1 MKNRILA
8 SLILFLIFGYTHAQE
23 FNKNGYPLITNFA
36 AQEIGILDQGI
47 SITQDKRGVMY
58 FGTWENGILEYD
70 GVSWRKIAMPEN
82 NPVLSLATGDDG
94 TVYVGSYGDFGFLEP
109 TEFGELKYV
118 SLLPFVV
125 DSLQNRF
132 EDIYKTYYHN
142 NKVYFCATTL
152 IFIYD
157 GQWLETIA
165 TATPADALY
174 PFLSFI
180 VKDTFYVGTYGGGLH
195 ILDQGKLKPAPGAEK
210 YKEKNIFSM
219 LEQDDGSILIITNRG
234 VFKYDPKSGTSTLP
248 LNEQICKLMGNI
260 SSEGGVPYYSVTLDN
275 GHTAIGFLESEWATI
290 LELDQ
295 QFDAQS
301 LLNKRIGLQGN
312 ATFSL
317 FQKGVNS
324 PLWAGFYDSGIAKIE
339 TNSSIRRLGSESGLN
354 QPITDII
361 RFNGT
366 LYISTMNGVF
376 YLQHDS
382 HGIPVLHQ
390 VKNLTGTVWSLI
402 EFRPPNGKPMLL
414 AGSYMDG
421 LFEIRDY
428 RAYNITKSFSDRVAT
443 VQHNIYSL
451 YQSDSNPEILYLGLR
466 DNLAALT
473 WTPYGWKSKT
483 DSTTIVKFN
492 NAGINYDVRE
502 MAEDAFGNLW
512 IRSVSR
518 GLKVASSKNKLID
531 FANHPDLDNSKDIT
545 FLTANDTLFFISDAA
560 IYKYN
565 YQDSSFVKGG
575 LVAPYS
581 KTRGFRKIQQIKN
594 GFVASCVDDNT
605 GTHFAQFIERD
616 ENNAWTF
623 NPTPFKRLPNK
634 PFDAIYVDDMDG
646 TVWLGLADELFHIN
660 PYIKLDYTLSHPAL
674 IRKVIAK
681 DSIIFNGAFYSLT
694 EENKRVI
701 SDSQQQVQIP
711 KLSFTL
717 NALEIQ
723 FSFPFFERE
732 EDMVYSHY
740 LEGSDEVNWSKWDA
754 RKEAIYTNLKEG
766 KYVFHVKAKNIYGQ
780 ESAPASYAFEIY
792 PPWYRTIVAFIFYGL
807 LIIGF
812 MWAIVK
818 WNTRRLQEEKKRLE
832 EIVRERTAEVVAQ
845 KEEIETQSEMIAT
858 QNEEIK
864 SSIHY
869 ASRIQSAI
877 LTPAE
882 VVNTIFPDNFI
893 LYLPRDI
900 VSGDF
905 YYITQIGNKKVC
917 VVADCTGHGV
927 PGGFMSMLGISFLN
941 QIISQAEEVKPAI
954 ILNKLRQQVISALH
968 QTSEIGGSK
977 DGMDLALFILDETT
991 MTVEFAGA
999 NNPLIHISDGEVYQI
1014 KGDKMPIGI
1023 HVHDKVPF
1031 QNIEV
1036 KVKKGDILYAFSDGY
1051 ADQFGGPL
1059 GRKFMTKTL
1068 RELLLQIHQKP
1079 MAEQLVILNQTL
1091 LDWHGDTPRIDDV
1104 VIMGVRV

>member
-1 MKNRILA
+1 MKNRILV
-8 SLILFLIFGYTHAQE
+8 SLILFFSLGQTHAQE
-23 FNKNGYPLITNFA
+23 FNPNGYPLITNYSA
-36 AQEIGILDQGI
+36 KEIGILDQGM

-82 NPVLSLATGDDG
+82 NPVLSMATGDDG

-109 TEFGELKYV
+109 NEFGELRYV

-125 DSLQNRF
+125 DSLHNRF
-132 EDIYKTYYHN
+132 DQIYKTYFHN
-142 NKVYFCATTL
+142 GKSYFCSTTL

-165 TATPADALY
+165 TSTPSDGLY

-180 VKDTFYVGTYGGGLH
+180 VKDTFYIGTYGGGLY
-195 ILDQGKLKPAPGAEK
+195 IIEQGKLKPAPGAEK
-210 YKEKNIFSM
+210 YKGKNIFSM
-219 LEQDDGSILIITNRG
+219 LEQDDGRVLIVTNRG
-234 VFKYDPKSGTSTLP
+234 VFLYNPETGESTTS
-248 LNEQICKLMGNI
+248 LNEQTCNLIGTIN
-260 SSEGGVPYYSVTLDN
+260 SEGGIPYYSVTLDN
-275 GHTAIGFLESEWATI
+275 NHTAIGFLESEWVTI
-290 LELDQ
+290 LE
-295 QFDAQS
+295 FDNEFAAKS

-312 ATFSL
+312 AIFSL
-317 FQKGVNS
+317 FHGGVNH
-324 PLWAGFYDSGIAKIE
+324 PLWAGFYDNGISKIE
-339 TNSSIRRLGSESGLN
+339 TSSSIRRFGTEIGLN

-376 YLQHDS
+376 YLQHDAL
-382 HGIPVLHQ
+382 GMPVLHQ

-402 EFRPPNGKPMLL
+402 EFRPPNGRPMLL

-421 LFEIRDY
+421 LFEIKDY
-428 RAYNITKSFSDRVAT
+428 RAHGITKIFSDRVAT

-451 YQSDSNPEILYLGLR
+451 YQSDSNPETLYLGLK

-473 WTPYGWKSKT
+473 WTPRGWKSKT
-483 DSTTIVKFN
+483 DSTTIVRFN
-492 NAGINYDVRE
+492 NTGINYDVRE

-518 GLKVASSKNKLID
+518 GLKVISSENKLID

-545 FLTANDTLFFISDAA
+545 FLAANDTLFFISDAA
-560 IYKYN
+560 IYNYN
-565 YQDSSFVKGG
+565 YKDSSFVKGG

-581 KTRGFRKIQQIKN
+581 KNRGFRKIQQIES

-616 ENNAWTF
+616 ENNEWEF

-634 PFDAIYVDDMDG
+634 PFDAIYVDDKDG
-646 TVWLGLADELFHIN
+646 TVWLGLADELFNIN
-660 PYIKLDYTLSHPAL
+660 PYIKPDYTLSYPAL

-681 DSIIFNGAFYSLT
+681 DSLIFNGTFYSLT

-701 SDSQQQVQIP
+701 STTQQQVQIP
-711 KLSFTL
+711 KLPFTL

-723 FSFPFFERE
+723 FSSPFFERE
-732 EDMVYSHY
+732 EDMVFSHY
-740 LEGSDEVNWSKWDA
+740 LEGSDEVTWSKWDP

-766 KYVFHVKAKNIYGQ
+766 KYTFHVKAKNIYDQ
-780 ESAPASYAFEIY
+780 ESTSASFSFEIY
-792 PPWYRTIVAFIFYGL
+792 PPWYRTIVAFIIYGL
-807 LIIGF
+807 LVIAF

-818 WNTRRLQEEKKRLE
+818 WNTRRLEEEKKRLE

-864 SSIHY
+864 SSIQY

-882 VVNTIFPDNFI
+882 VVNTIFPENFI

-941 QIISQAEEVKPAI
+941 QIISQSEEVRPAT

-999 NNPLIHISDGEVYQI
+999 NNPLIHIRDGEVSQI

-1031 QNIEV
+1031 QNVEIE
-1036 KVKKGDILYAFSDGY
+1036 VKKGDVLYAFSDGY

-1079 MAEQLVILNQTL
+1079 MAEQLEILNQTL